1 MGCGSSKHALER
13 VDDSLHVMLV
23 RDRKSAKKAG
33 KAVESTYVPRAEH
46 PLMAQATVAAAVAV
60 AVAVAAA
67 EDDTDVALDQ
77 ALQRAEG
84 EQPLPPT
91 QPPPQSQT
99 AAQLSL

>member
-46 PLMAQATVAAAVAV
+46 PLMAQATVAAAVV
-60 AVAVAAA
+60 AAVAAA